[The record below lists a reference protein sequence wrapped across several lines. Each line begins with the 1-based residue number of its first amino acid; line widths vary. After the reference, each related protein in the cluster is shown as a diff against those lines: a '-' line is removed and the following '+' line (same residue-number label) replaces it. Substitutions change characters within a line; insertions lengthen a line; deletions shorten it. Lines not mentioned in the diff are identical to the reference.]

1 MTWLL
6 VLAQLAAN
14 LLRLGAGIALAAR
27 RTQAAPG
34 RQTLALAALGGAA
47 VTLVQQAGGAPVLV
61 LGAEAA
67 VVAAAAAGRRDRLRP
82 ALFLAVFYEM
92 GAALWE
98 FLLAAWTG
106 ILAQQ
111 AGWTAAAAP
120 APAAGVWLTR
130 LLLVLLVLADRRRAL
145 ETTPLVTAA
154 GVLGFFGAVTLSQ
167 QRVLPLEEDLVSTWI
182 LLATLLLVALLVH
195 RLNRQRELAGEVAR
209 LKQAQADILERDYQ
223 ALRRTYADNAKLY
236 HDLHNH
242 IEVLCHCLDEGDLA
256 AARRYCQDLRGPVE
270 EMAHTVWTGDPAVD
284 HLITSKTAR
293 AQALGAQTQVN
304 VEFPR
309 NTDIRGVDLTAIL
322 GNLLDNALE
331 ALAAAP
337 ADRRLLR
344 LTIRRIQQTLI
355 IKVENSYGQ
364 APHRDQGAL
373 VSAKKD
379 RTRHGWGLKSVQA
392 AAERY
397 EGVLQTDWADGVF
410 RAVVTLSFRP
420 VKLP

>member
-1 MTWLL
+1 MGEKGVREMLK
-6 VLAQLAAN
+6 
-14 LLRLGAGIALAAR
+14 IAICDDEP
-27 RTQAAPG
+27 QAAA
-34 RQTLALAALGGAA
+34 QE
-47 VTLVQQAGGAPVLV
+47 
-61 LGAEAA
+61 EAI
-67 VVAAAAAGRRDRLRP
+67 VRDSLR
-82 ALFLAVFYEM
+82 AC
-92 GAALWE
+92 
-98 FLLAAWTG
+98 
-106 ILAQQ
+106 
-111 AGWTAAAAP
+111 
-120 APAAGVWLTR
+120 GV
-130 LLLVLLVLADRRRAL
+130 
-145 ETTPLVTAA
+145 
-154 GVLGFFGAVTLSQ
+154 
-167 QRVLPLEEDLVSTWI
+167 
-182 LLATLLLVALLVH
+182 
-195 RLNRQRELAGEVAR
+195 AGEVTR
-209 LKQAQADILERDYQ
+209 YTQSQTLLDDLTDDGFFY
-223 ALRRTYADNAKLY
+223 
-236 HDLHNH
+236 DLHNH

-410 RAVVTLSFRP
+410 RAVVTLSFQP

>member
-47 VTLVQQAGGAPVLV
+47 VTLVQQAGGAPRLV

-67 VVAAAAAGRRDRLRP
+67 VVAAAAAGRRDRL
-82 ALFLAVFYEM
+82 
-92 GAALWE
+92 
-98 FLLAAWTG
+98 
-106 ILAQQ
+106 
-111 AGWTAAAAP
+111 
-120 APAAGVWLTR
+120 
-130 LLLVLLVLADRRRAL
+130 RAL

-364 APHRDQGAL
+364 APRRDPGAL

-397 EGVLQTDWADGVF
+397 EGVLQTDWAAGVF
-410 RAVVTLSFRP
+410 RAVVTLSFQP

>member
-1 MTWLL
+1 MLKIAICDDEPQAAAQEEAIVRDSLRACGVAGEVTRYTQSQTLL
-6 VLAQLAAN
+6 DDLTDDGFFYD
-14 LLRLGAGIALAAR
+14 LLLLDIEMPGLDGMEMAR
-27 RTQAAPG
+27 RCREILPKVRIIFVTSHREYAIDAFELSIFRYVPKSD
-34 RQTLALAALGGAA
+34 RETRLAAA
-47 VTLVQQAGGAPVLV
+47 VTDA
-61 LGAEAA
+61 
-67 VVAAAAAGRRDRLRP
+67 
-82 ALFLAVFYEM
+82 
-92 GAALWE
+92 
-98 FLLAAWTG
+98 
-106 ILAQQ
+106 
-111 AGWTAAAAP
+111 
-120 APAAGVWLTR
+120 
-130 LLLVLLVLADRRRAL
+130 
-145 ETTPLVTAA
+145 
-154 GVLGFFGAVTLSQ
+154 
-167 QRVLPLEEDLVSTWI
+167 
-182 LLATLLLVALLVH
+182 
-195 RLNRQRELAGEVAR
+195 
-209 LKQAQADILERDYQ
+209 
-223 ALRRTYADNAKLY
+223 AKLY

-242 IEVLCHCLDEGDLA
+242 IEVLCHCLDEGDLG

-284 HLITSKTAR
+284 HLITSKTAQ

-364 APHRDQGAL
+364 APRRDQGAL

-410 RAVVTLSFRP
+410 RAVVTLSFQP